1 MSQRKTNA
9 VPADEAVHAPSPE
22 LVRNIVERLWDP
34 LEIKAVLTVAALGG
48 EIRPVEQ
55 AVVLADSALLRG
67 ARGDGSDRDPGE
79 RIRVALRSAVARGIL
94 IALNDE
100 EDRVWFLTGASRST
114 PVDGTLLDEPGIIE
128 GQTHLRPER
137 PDVFNLYEQNIGILT
152 PIMAGKLVEALDLYP
167 EAWISEAIGEAV
179 SYNRRSWR
187 YIQRI
192 LENWTSEGK
201 SNETDRRTD
210 AGHLDP
216 EKYISGKYAS
226 RFRRE

>member
-1 MSQRKTNA
+1 MNA

-22 LVRNIVERLWDP
+22 LVKTVIERLWDP
-34 LEIKAVLTVAALGG
+34 LEIKSVLTVASLGG

-55 AVVLADSALLRG
+55 AAVLEDRTLLRG

-79 RIRVALRSAVARGIL
+79 RIRIALRSAVARGIL

-100 EDRVWFLTGASRST
+100 QGSTWYLTGASRAT
-114 PVDGTLLDEPGIIE
+114 PVDGALLEEPGPAGERIS
-128 GQTHLRPER
+128 LRPER
-137 PDVFNLYEQNIGILT
+137 PDVFNLYEQNIGMLT
-152 PIMAGKLVEALDLYP
+152 PIMANKLVEALELYP
-167 EAWISEAIGEAV
+167 EDWISEAIGEAV
-179 SYNRRSWR
+179 AYNRRNWR

-210 AGHLDP
+210 EGHLDP
-216 EKYISGKYAS
+216 EKYLSGKYAS
-226 RFRRE
+226 RFRRG